1 MKLSKYKAVK
11 TKVNEITFDSKKEAN
26 HYKKL
31 LLLMAAGKISNLE
44 MQVAYK
50 WIEKHSHDSNTIEFK
65 RKYIADFVYWD
76 VCNQEYKI
84 VDVKGYKT
92 AEYKKKK
99 KIVEEIFK
107 IKITEI

>member
-1 MKLSKYKAVK
+1 MKKHKYKAVK
-11 TKVNEITFDSKKEAN
+11 TVINEITFDSKKEAN

-31 LLLMAAGKISNLE
+31 LLLRTAGKISNLE
-44 MQVAYK
+44 MQVPYK
-50 WIEKHSHDSNTIEFK
+50 WIEKHTYGGNTIEFK

-99 KIVEEIFK
+99 KIVEQIFS
-107 IKITEI
+107 IKITEV